1 MARPKNEQPT
11 PAELEVLQLL
21 WESRS
26 LTVREVM
33 DQLNDGERVR
43 AYTSVMS
50 LLNVMAEKHL
60 LVREPFG
67 RAFKYAVAGTREKT
81 LGSMLNDLVSR
92 AFEGSKTALVA
103 RLLDETSPDSD
114 ELKEIQKLIK
124 RHQEME
130 GQQ

>member
-21 WESRS
+21 WHARS

-33 DQLNDGERVR
+33 DQLNDDGRAR

-50 LLNVMAEKHL
+50 LLNVMAEKEL
-60 LVREPFG
+60 LIREPCG
-67 RAFKYAVAGTREKT
+67 RAFRYAVVKTREKT

-103 RLLDETSPDSD
+103 QLLDETSPDSD
-114 ELKEIQKLIK
+114 ELKEIQNLIQ
-124 RHQEME
+124 RHQEAE
-130 GQQ
+130 DRR